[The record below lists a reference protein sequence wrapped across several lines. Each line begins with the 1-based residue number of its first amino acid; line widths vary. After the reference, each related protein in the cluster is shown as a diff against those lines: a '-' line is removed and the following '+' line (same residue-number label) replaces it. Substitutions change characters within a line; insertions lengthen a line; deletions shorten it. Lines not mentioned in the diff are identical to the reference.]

1 MRHFL
6 GVDIGT
12 SSTKAVVTDE
22 NLNILS
28 QAKASY
34 DVEMPQPLWAQQNAD
49 VWVKGFIEATK
60 EAVEKAKVDDV
71 EAICIS
77 GLYGGSGVPVD
88 SNMEPMGPALIW
100 MDKRATEETEWVKEH
115 IGIDRLFGITGN
127 YADPY
132 FGFTKILWLK
142 NHHPDWK
149 KINLLLSPKDY
160 VIFKLTDRIATDYSS
175 AGNIGGIF
183 DLEKRKWSDELLKE
197 MDIPR
202 YLFPDRII
210 PSNAIV
216 GNLNSKFASFLGMKE
231 GTPVVCGGID
241 AAVATYAAG
250 VEKSGQHVA
259 MIGTSMCWGTIH
271 DGRYLTPKM
280 VNMPYVINPLNTI
293 YSFGGAT
300 TAGAIIE
307 WFRKEFAPDKTLREL
322 EEEAEDIPFGSE
334 GVVVEPYFMG
344 ERAPIWNPNL
354 RGSVNGLTLSTTR
367 GHVYRAFL
375 ESIANSLKLNVN
387 VAEETG
393 IPLKDDIYVVGGAT
407 KSKLWMK
414 IISETLGMKVK
425 TLRSSLDAPIG
436 DVKLAINRGHS

>member
-1 MRHFL
+1 MRYFL

-12 SSTKAVVTDE
+12 SSTKAVIADE
-22 NLNILS
+22 DLNVIS

-34 DVEMPQPLWAQQNAD
+34 GVEMPQPLWVQQSAD
-49 VWVKGFIEATK
+49 VWLKGFIDAAK

-71 EAICIS
+71 EAVCVS
-77 GLYGGSGVPVD
+77 GLYGGSGVPVNSD
-88 SNMEPMGPALIW
+88 MEPIGPALIW
-100 MDKRATEETEWVKEH
+100 MDKRATEETNWVKEH
-115 IGIDRLFGITGN
+115 IGVDKIFEITGN
-127 YADPY
+127 YVDPY
-132 FGFTKILWLK
+132 FGFTKMLWLK
-142 NHHPDWK
+142 NHHSDWK
-149 KINLLLSPKDY
+149 KFNLLLSPKDY
-160 VIFKLTDRIATDYSS
+160 VIFKLTGQVATDYSS

-183 DLEKRKWSDELLKE
+183 DLKKRKWSRELLKE
-197 MDIPR
+197 MGMSPH
-202 YLFPDRII
+202 LFPQKIL
-210 PSNAIV
+210 PSNAVV
-216 GNLNSKFASFLGMKE
+216 GGLNSEFSSTLRIKQ

-280 VNMPYVINPLNTI
+280 VNMPYVIKPLNTI

-307 WFRKEFAPDKTLREL
+307 WFRKEFAPNKTLGEL
-322 EEEAEDIPFGSE
+322 EEEAKNISFGSE
-334 GVVVEPYFMG
+334 GVTAEPYFMG
-344 ERAPIWNPNL
+344 ERAPLWNPDL

-375 ESIANSLKLNVN
+375 ESIANSLKLNIN
-387 VAEETG
+387 MAKETG
-393 IPLKDDIYVVGGAT
+393 IPLKSDIYVVGGAT

-414 IISETLGMKVK
+414 IISETLGMKVR
-425 TLRSSLDAPIG
+425 TLSSSLDAPIG
-436 DVKLAINRGHS
+436 DVKLAINRNHS

>member
-1 MRHFL
+1 MRYFL
-6 GVDIGT
+6 GIDIGT
-12 SSTKAVVTDE
+12 SSTKAVMADE
-22 NLNILS
+22 NLKILA
-28 QAKASY
+28 QAKSKNY
-34 DVEMPQPLWAQQNAD
+34 DVEMPHPMWAQQNAG
-49 VWVKGFIEATK
+49 VWINGLIEATK
-60 EAVEKAKVDDV
+60 QVVEDAQADNV
-71 EAICIS
+71 EAMCIS

-115 IGIDRLFGITGN
+115 IGVDKLFGITGN
-127 YADPY
+127 YVDPY

-142 NHHPDWK
+142 NHHPDWEK
-149 KINLLLSPKDY
+149 FNLLLSPKDY

-210 PSNAIV
+210 PSNVIV
-216 GNLNSKFASFLGMKE
+216 GNLNSKFASLLGMKE

-300 TAGAIIE
+300 TAGAVIE
-307 WFRKEFAPDKTLREL
+307 WFRKEFAPDKTLEEL
-322 EEEAEDIPFGSE
+322 EEEAKKISSGSE

-354 RGSVNGLTLSTTR
+354 RGSINGLTLSTTR
-367 GHVYRAFL
+367 GHVYKAFL

-425 TLRSSLDAPIG
+425 TLRSFLDAPIG
-436 DVKLAINRGHS
+436 DVKLAIIKEM